1 MNAKQQ
7 DIVPAES
14 REVATAAP
22 QSESAAIISMIER
35 MASDSSIDIAR
46 LEKILELR
54 ERVETRNAQI
64 AFAAA
69 VANAKAEIKPV
80 VRNATGHNSKKY
92 ADFSAIAREVDPV
105 LSRHGLSYRFRS
117 KQADKI
123 TVTCILSHCDGHSE
137 ETELSASA
145 DVTGNKNAIQAIG
158 STLTYLQRYSLVLSL
173 GLASSEDDDG
183 RAAGSGETIGP
194 DEVAYIEQ
202 LLRDTGSDVAKF
214 LTVIK
219 AESVEA
225 MTAPQYK
232 LAIDLLNRKKAKESA
247 P

>member
-1 MNAKQQ
+1 MTEAAIKTE
-7 DIVPAES
+7 IVEARAAPLP
-14 REVATAAP
+14 AAP

-35 MASDSSIDIAR
+35 MAGDASIDIAR

-123 TVTCILSHCDGHSE
+123 TVTCILSQCDGHSE
-137 ETELSASA
+137 ESELSASA

-183 RAAGSGETIGP
+183 SATGSGETIT
-194 DEVAYIEQ
+194 DEQANA
-202 LLRDTGSDVAKF
+202 LSD
-214 LTVIK
+214 LM
-219 AESVEA
+219 ESVGANPALFLKYYGIESVNDLPA
-225 MTAPQYK
+225 AK
-232 LAIDLLNRKKAKESA
+232 LESA
-247 P
+247 IAKLEAKRVK

>member
-1 MNAKQQ
+1 MDANQQ
-7 DIVPAES
+7 EIIPAES
-14 REVATAAP
+14 RQVVPPVP

-35 MASDSSIDIAR
+35 MAGDSSIDIAR

-183 RAAGSGETIGP
+183 RATGSGETIT
-194 DEVAYIEQ
+194 DEQAIA
-202 LLRDTGSDVAKF
+202 LSD
-214 LTVIK
+214 LM
-219 AESVEA
+219 ESVGANPALFLKYYGIESVNDLPA
-225 MTAPQYK
+225 AK
-232 LAIDLLNRKKAKESA
+232 LAAATAKLEA
-247 P
+247 KRAK

>member
-1 MNAKQQ
+1 MN
-7 DIVPAES
+7 
-14 REVATAAP
+14 TAAKSETGQEVVAANATP
-22 QSESAAIISMIER
+22 LPPAPLSESAAIISMIER
-35 MASDSSIDIAR
+35 MAGDATIDIAR

-69 VANAKAEIKPV
+69 VANAKAEIKPIT
-80 VRNATGHNSKKY
+80 RNATGHNAKKY
-92 ADFSAIAREVDPV
+92 ADFSAIAREVDPI

-117 KQADKI
+117 KQAEKI

-183 RAAGSGETIGP
+183 RAAGSGETIT
-194 DEVAYIEQ
+194 DEQAIA
-202 LLRDTGSDVAKF
+202 LGDLM
-214 LTVIK
+214 
-219 AESVEA
+219 ESVGANPALFLKYYAIESVNDL
-225 MTAPQYK
+225 PLSK
-232 LAIDLLNRKKAKESA
+232 LAAATAKLESKRA
-247 P
+247 K